1 MIKIIAVGTK
11 QEPLF
16 ADAVAEYST
25 RLKKLNIGL
34 EWRLIPHESIA
45 EKARAVESTLILRA
59 VKPSDYVL
67 LCDERGTSMTSP
79 QLATVVEKTIT
90 SAQDLV
96 CIIGGAYGVDESV
109 RQRADSTIAFG
120 SSVFPHQLMRV
131 MLLEQLY
138 RSATI
143 IRNLPYHNA

>member
-16 ADAVAEYST
+16 AEAVAAYGA
-25 RLKKLNIGL
+25 RLKQLGVKY
-34 EWRLIPHESIA
+34 EWRLVPHEPIA
-45 EKARAVESTLILRA
+45 EKARGFESALILMA
-59 VKPSDYVL
+59 IKPQDYVL
-67 LCDERGTSMTSP
+67 LCDERGVSLSSA
-79 QLATVVEKTIT
+79 QLAAVVEKTMT
-90 SAQDLV
+90 ASQDLV

-109 RQRADSTIAFG
+109 RQRANTVLAFG

-138 RSATI
+138 RSVTI
-143 IRNLPYHNA
+143 MRNLPYHNT